1 MELTTIP
8 LQLELQLLLRLLLS
22 MIAGALVGYE
32 REQADKPAG
41 MRTHGILCMG
51 AALFTV
57 ISIHGFGS
65 GGDPAGGTAGDPIGD
80 PARVAA
86 QIVSGIGF
94 LGAGV
99 ILHQRG
105 SVRGLTSAAG
115 LWVTAAIGMAVGAG
129 MLLTAIVSSVLVFLF
144 LRFGPYTREPG
155 SSQEEE

>member
-1 MELTTIP
+1 MDLTP
-8 LQLELQLLLRLLLS
+8 LSFQLELQLLLRILLS
-22 MIAGALVGYE
+22 LVTGGLVGYE

-41 MRTHGILCMG
+41 MRTHGILSLG
-51 AALFTV
+51 ATLFTLV
-57 ISIHGFGS
+57 SIYGFGS
-65 GGDPAGGTAGDPIGD
+65 VGE

-129 MLLTAIVSSVLVFLF
+129 MFITAIVSAILVFCF
-144 LRFGPYTREPG
+144 LRFGPHTRPPG
-155 SSQEEE
+155 STHENE

>member
-1 MELTTIP
+1 VDVTTIP
-8 LQLELQLLLRLLLS
+8 LELELRLLLRILLS
-22 MIAGALVGYE
+22 LITGALVGYE

-41 MRTHGILCMG
+41 MRTHGILSLG
-51 AALFTV
+51 ATLFTLV
-57 ISIHGFGS
+57 SIYGFGS
-65 GGDPAGGTAGDPIGD
+65 IGE

-99 ILHQRG
+99 ILHKRG

-129 MLLTAIVSSVLVFLF
+129 MFLTAIASAILVFFF
-144 LRFGPYTREPG
+144 LRFGPHTRAPG
-155 SSQEEE
+155 STHENE

>member
-1 MELTTIP
+1 M
-8 LQLELQLLLRLLLS
+8 
-22 MIAGALVGYE
+22 GYE

-41 MRTHGILCMG
+41 MRTHGILSLG
-51 AALFTV
+51 ATLFTLV
-57 ISIHGFGS
+57 SIYGFGS
-65 GGDPAGGTAGDPIGD
+65 VGE

-129 MLLTAIVSSVLVFLF
+129 MFITAIVSAILVFCF
-144 LRFGPYTREPG
+144 LRFGPHTRPPG
-155 SSQEEE
+155 STHENE